1 MLIQLYYLMSLTT
14 LVGSGGEK
22 LFIESDSQFN
32 NDYTTTTGNNYFAI
46 SPLVIA
52 SGSTLTVTNGSTIK
66 FF

>member
-1 MLIQLYYLMSLTT
+1 MLLQMYYLMSLTT

-22 LFIESDSQFN
+22 LFIESDSQVN
-32 NDYTTTTGNNYFAI
+32 NNYTTTTGNNYFAI

-52 SGSTLTVTNGSTIK
+52 SGSTVTVTNGSTIK